1 MTMDTNTK
9 LATERVLKARAELI
23 MARRFYGVLVS
34 NVEPVPSRSVETMA
48 TDSKRHFYNPEF
60 IATLTQTQLL
70 AVQAHESEHDARHHS
85 TRRMGRDRKKW
96 NIACDY
102 AINVDLKDE
111 GFDLPEWVY
120 LDPKY
125 RGMSAEDIYRSMELD
140 EKPEPEEPEDESDDE
155 TSGSNESDGDES
167 DDTNTGDEA
176 GDDGDEADESDK
188 GNGGEADE
196 GSDEPDEGD
205 DQGNGGKADETEAAG
220 DEAADEGGNGEGETE
235 ADGKPSSTPSGDPG
249 RCGEVL
255 DAADDAAD
263 LSDIDTKWDRIT
275 RQAASIAKSVG
286 QLPGHITREIDR
298 ANNPGQDW
306 REVLRSWFD
315 QGALRTETWN
325 RPNRRFIGQGLI
337 LPGSQR
343 DGVNK
348 ALFLIDTSGSMDEIA
363 LRAISNETQAALDDG
378 AIDELVVVYGD
389 TRVTRT
395 DTFRTGD
402 EIEFHPYGGGGT
414 DLRPLFKFVADEHDD
429 ASLIVCMTDLYIGDP
444 GPEPHCPVLFAVTG
458 YPDEVR
464 RLIASAPWGSPA
476 IDIGSH

>member
-1 MTMDTNTK
+1 MSTDTITK

-48 TDSKRHFYNPEF
+48 TDSKHHFYNPEF

-85 TRRMGRDRKKW
+85 TRRLGRDPKKW

-125 RGMSAEDIYRSMELD
+125 RGMSAEDIYRTMELD
-140 EKPEPEEPEDESDDE
+140 EQPEPEPEEPEEGDDEESPGSNEGDDE
-155 TSGSNESDGDES
+155 TEPGEEAGNKANKGDDESESGSNE
-167 DDTNTGDEA
+167 
-176 GDDGDEADESDK
+176 ADE
-188 GNGGEADE
+188 
-196 GSDEPDEGD
+196 
-205 DQGNGGKADETEAAG
+205 G
-220 DEAADEGGNGEGETE
+220 DEAAADDKGRSGEGDETE
-235 ADGKPSSTPSGDPG
+235 DAGDEPGEPGKGGEPSEVGEQPGDGAPTESCDPG

-263 LSDIDTKWDRIT
+263 LSDVDTTWDRIT
-275 RQAASIAKSVG
+275 RQAASMAKAVG

-298 ANNPGQDW
+298 ANNVPQDW

-315 QGALRTETWN
+315 QGALKTETWN
-325 RPNRRFIGQGLI
+325 RPNRRFIGSGLI

-348 ALFLIDTSGSMDEIA
+348 AVFVIDTSGSMDEIA
-363 LRAISNETQAALDDG
+363 LRLISNEAQAALDDG
-378 AIDELVVVYGD
+378 AIDEIVAVYGD
-389 TRVTRT
+389 TRVTRV
-395 DTFRTGD
+395 DTYRTGD
-402 EIEFHPYGGGGT
+402 EITFDPRGGGGT
-414 DLRPLFKFVADEHDD
+414 DLRPLFKHVADEHDD
-429 ASLIVCMTDLYIGDP
+429 ASLIVCFTDLYIGDA

-464 RLIASAPWGSPA
+464 RLIANAPWGSPG
-476 IDIGSH
+476 IDVGSH